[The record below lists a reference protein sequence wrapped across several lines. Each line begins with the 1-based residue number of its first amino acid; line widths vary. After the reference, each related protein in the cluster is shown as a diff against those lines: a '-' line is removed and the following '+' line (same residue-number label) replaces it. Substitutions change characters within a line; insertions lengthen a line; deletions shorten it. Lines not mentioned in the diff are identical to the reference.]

1 MSGRV
6 MTLEIVDPL
15 LPAWFD
21 VVWSLGPLL
30 LGLLV
35 LLPLA
40 ALFIG
45 ALLSIVNHKDGLP
58 GLELLGWIALV
69 IFAQVIGPIVWFLV
83 GRDRARDVMHGRV
96 RPTKPAKQGLS
107 V

>member
-1 MSGRV
+1 MSGGV
-6 MTLEIVDPL
+6 LTLETVNPL
-15 LPAWFD
+15 LPAWYD
-21 VVWSLGPLL
+21 VVWSLGPIL

-35 LLPLA
+35 VVPLA

-69 IFAQVIGPIVWFLV
+69 VFAQVIGPVAWFLV

-96 RPTKPAKQGLS
+96 RPTTPRKQSLS